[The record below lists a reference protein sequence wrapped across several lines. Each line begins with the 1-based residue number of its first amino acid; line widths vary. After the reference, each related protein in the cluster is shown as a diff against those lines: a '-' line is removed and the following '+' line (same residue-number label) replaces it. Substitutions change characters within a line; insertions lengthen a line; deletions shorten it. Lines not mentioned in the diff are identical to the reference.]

1 MDNTLASVKN
11 YAGIGNLTQITKV
24 NLSGINLS
32 PSVLNSISSMKS
44 VTDLNLSNCGI
55 TNISSI
61 CNMNSIKKLDV
72 SKNSINNFNDLV
84 KLKNLEEVYVYS
96 NNVTIDNPIVG
107 SLGITNLQTYND
119 LLKNGVA
126 VFNQVSGD
134 VPVIYAD
141 SDDYNDYV
149 KIKSIIYQN
158 KLSKKESIETIYAK
172 FKSIYRDTNLSLK
185 NTGGKFTW
193 GYQGDDNNTYTVYT
207 ATYFYANYT
216 FNGNTVNVKFYVDRY

>member
-1 MDNTLASVKN
+1 
-11 YAGIGNLTQITKV
+11 
-24 NLSGINLS
+24 
-32 PSVLNSISSMKS
+32 
-44 VTDLNLSNCGI
+44 
-55 TNISSI
+55 
-61 CNMNSIKKLDV
+61 MNSIKKLDV
-72 SKNSINNFNDLV
+72 SKNRINNFNDLV

-158 KLSKKESIETIYAK
+158 KLSTTKSIETIYAK
-172 FKSIYRDTNLSLK
+172 FKSIYSATNLSLQ
-185 NTGGKFTW
+185 NTGGEFTW
-193 GYQGDDNNTYTVYT
+193 GYQGDDGNTYTVYT

-216 FNGNTVNVKFYVDRY
+216 FDGHTVNVKFYVDRY

>member
-1 MDNTLASVKN
+1 M
-11 YAGIGNLTQITKV
+11 
-24 NLSGINLS
+24 
-32 PSVLNSISSMKS
+32 
-44 VTDLNLSNCGI
+44 
-55 TNISSI
+55 
-61 CNMNSIKKLDV
+61 
-72 SKNSINNFNDLV
+72 
-84 KLKNLEEVYVYS
+84 
-96 NNVTIDNPIVG
+96 TIDNPIVG

-158 KLSKKESIETIYAK
+158 KLSKTESIETIYAN
-172 FKSIYRDTNLSLK
+172 FKEIYSAKNLSLQ
-185 NTGGKFTW
+185 NTNGTFTW
-193 GYQGDDNNTYTVYT
+193 GYQTSDDDGNTYTVNT